1 MCLPTF
7 LLCDRG
13 FSAVLIRPCLLMCV
27 RAFDKDGLSAAAE
40 GKPPSPPRA
49 QLDSPTSPSRPPPT
63 ARTAFMK
70 FLKHE
75 RRSPRCSGTE
85 EQDGG
90 GKKRET
96 EKNIHTNIAN
106 WLTDW
111 HKSEPNLFKINS
123 PDFSVVKEH
132 QMHYS
137 SIWASLARSALSH
150 ILRD

>member
-27 RAFDKDGLSAAAE
+27 RAFDKEGLSAAAE

-49 QLDSPTSPSRPPPT
+49 QLDTSAVHPAVLALRSKT
-63 ARTAFMK
+63 A
-70 FLKHE
+70 
-75 RRSPRCSGTE
+75 
-85 EQDGG
+85 G

-106 WLTDW
+106 
-111 HKSEPNLFKINS
+111 
-123 PDFSVVKEH
+123 
-132 QMHYS
+132 
-137 SIWASLARSALSH
+137 
-150 ILRD
+150 